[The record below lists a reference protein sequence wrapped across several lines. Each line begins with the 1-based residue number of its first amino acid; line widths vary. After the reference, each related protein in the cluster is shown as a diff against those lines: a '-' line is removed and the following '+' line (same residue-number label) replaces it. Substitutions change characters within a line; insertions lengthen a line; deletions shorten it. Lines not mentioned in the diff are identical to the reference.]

1 MGYMYMYPICTRIT
15 ERERGYTHQLPTHP
29 PTHTH
34 TPSHAHTHTRLQVL
48 DKDHETR
55 ASSTDALNHP
65 FIAAAKGSGDP
76 SMLQRISMWINK
88 TLQVLNIIEP

>member
-1 MGYMYMYPICTRIT
+1 MPQHGVYVYVSYLHTHQR
-15 ERERGYTHQLPTHP
+15 EREGLYSSTTHP
-29 PTHTH
+29 
-34 TPSHAHTHTRLQVL
+34 PSHAHTHTRLQVL